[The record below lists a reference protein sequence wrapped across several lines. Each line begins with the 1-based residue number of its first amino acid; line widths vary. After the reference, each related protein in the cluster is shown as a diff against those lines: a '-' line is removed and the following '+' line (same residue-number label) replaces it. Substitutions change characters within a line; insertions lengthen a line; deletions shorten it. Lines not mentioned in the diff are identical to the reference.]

1 MKTSKLFIPLVMIL
15 VLFTGIVSAQSK
27 MDKATGNAEMKTYVI
42 EREIPK
48 AGEFSM
54 EELVSI
60 SQKSCTVLDEMGPQ
74 IQWLHSYVTENK
86 IYCVYKATSED
97 LLLEHA
103 EKGGF
108 PATYITELSTM
119 IGPETAQE

>member
-1 MKTSKLFIPLVMIL
+1 MKTSRRTKLLAVIL
-15 VLFTGIVSAQSK
+15 VLFTGIFTAESQ
-27 MDKATGNAEMKTYVI
+27 MDKATEKEEMKTYVI
-42 EREIPK
+42 ERDIPQ

-60 SQKSCTVLDEMGPQ
+60 SQKSCSVLDEMGPQ
-74 IQWLHSYVTENK
+74 IQWLHSYVTEGK
-86 IYCVYKATSED
+86 VYCVYKVTSED

-108 PATYITELSTM
+108 PATYITELSTI
-119 IGPETAQE
+119 IGPETAKE

>member
-1 MKTSKLFIPLVMIL
+1 
-15 VLFTGIVSAQSK
+15 
-27 MDKATGNAEMKTYVI
+27 MKTYVI